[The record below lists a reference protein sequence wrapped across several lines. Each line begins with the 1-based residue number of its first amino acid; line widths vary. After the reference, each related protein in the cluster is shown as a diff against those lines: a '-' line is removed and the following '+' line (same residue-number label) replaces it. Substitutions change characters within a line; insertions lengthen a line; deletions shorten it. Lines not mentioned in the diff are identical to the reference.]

1 MPISFDRAA
10 ESYDQTRGY
19 PPGIQERIGKALMH
33 AAGATPRSRI
43 LELGIGTGRIA
54 LPIIRAG
61 HSYTGID
68 ISPRMMERLR
78 ATLLTIPDASQYVQL
93 IEGDITCMPFAD
105 RSFDI
110 VLSVHVYHLIADRAQ
125 AVKEGVRVLARPGVA
140 LNGLDDAIEDPSA
153 ELTDAWIEILHRLGW
168 PAPSRHERKASH
180 LISEEWRRLGGEV
193 DQVVDVEGESQ
204 WIPASHIEGLAKR
217 LWSST
222 WSVPDDIYPEA
233 VEQIRRWATRHYGGM
248 LHTPLPCRYRLLI
261 ERARFS

>member
-19 PPGIQERIGKALMH
+19 PPGIQERIGEALLN
-33 AAGATPRSRI
+33 AAGATSRSRI

-61 HSYTGID
+61 YSYTGID

-78 ATLLTIPDASQYVQL
+78 ATLLTIPNASQRVQL
-93 IEGDITCMPFAD
+93 IEGDITSMPFTD

-110 VLSVHVYHLIADRAQ
+110 VLSVHVYHLIANRAQ
-125 AVKEGVRVLARPGVA
+125 AVTEGVRVLARPGVA
-140 LNGLDDAIEDPSA
+140 LNALDDAIEDPSA
-153 ELTDAWIEILHRLGW
+153 ELTDKWIEILHRLGW
-168 PAPSRHERKASH
+168 PAPSRQERKASH
-180 LISEEWRRLGGEV
+180 LISEDWRRLGGEV
-193 DQVVDVEGESQ
+193 DQVVDVEGETS

-222 WSVPDDIYPEA
+222 WPVPDDIYPEA
-233 VEQIRRWATRHYGGM
+233 IEQIRGWATCHYGGM
-248 LHTPLPCRYRLLI
+248 LHTPLPSRYRLLI